1 MNKKYDFSKII
12 KHLDNKEYSFDQDLI
27 GPHCI
32 DWRKKYQGTCD
43 LIVFPKSIKNLSKV
57 VKECSLQKISIIPQ
71 GGNTSLVGG
80 SVPRKNKSEIIINL
94 KNLNKIRKIDALD
107 FSISVESGC
116 ILEDI
121 QNEVKKKKNDF
132 SNFYGFKR

>member
-94 KNLNKIRKIDALD
+94 RNLNKIRRIDTLD
-107 FSISVESGC
+107 FSINVESG
-116 ILEDI
+116 
-121 QNEVKKKKNDF
+121 
-132 SNFYGFKR
+132 